1 LFSFKHEYKFMN
13 NIFYSLMI
21 FGILE
26 FLCTIPFF
34 IQTDLFGLKHMYK
47 VINSLKIEIPTQ
59 TKISIPWI
67 YRLCRHPMQSG
78 ILMTIIF
85 SSTDYH
91 FGRLFLICL
100 FTLGVWLGINQ
111 EEKLLSRE
119 DEYMKYKLMVNNKLV
134 PEITKIFN

>member
-1 LFSFKHEYKFMN
+1 MIIKVQIISCIQEVIYNFSSTRLIKTFQWFRKILTK
-13 NIFYSLMI
+13 SLSIM
-21 FGILE
+21 
-26 FLCTIPFF
+26 
-34 IQTDLFGLKHMYK
+34 
-47 VINSLKIEIPTQ
+47 NSLKIEIPTQ

-67 YRLCRHPMQSG
+67 YKLCRHPMQSG

-134 PEITKIFN
+134 PEITKFFK